1 MSQGMQEYIDR
12 LRNFGTLSG
21 EQFVSLLRY
30 RNPEITGYLYHEATE
45 VSMRYFQKGIFLW
58 GRIPFSDYCK
68 NDCKYCGMR
77 RSNRFVHRYRLSREE
92 ILGCC
97 HKAYEQGVRHFLL
110 EGGVDIAFDKEQLS
124 GIVHAIRKHFPKAQV
139 HIEMG
144 ERPRDLYE
152 QLRREGAQSAIM
164 PEVTADESHFRS
176 LHPGNLSLLRRKQC
190 MWEIKEIG
198 YDTGAG
204 FLVGTPG
211 QTIEQVAENLLFLKQ
226 YGPNILQI
234 QPFLPAL
241 HTPYEKER
249 SGNGEMVLYVMAILR
264 LMFPAAVII
273 ADTSLEQTMHNGR
286 LQALQ
291 AGANVIIQDLP
302 LPAGKGPYTVYQS
315 RNRNPEDQLQWLV
328 EQIENEGY
336 DIQSS

>member
-12 LRNFGTLSG
+12 LRGFGTLSS

-30 RNPEITGYLYHEATE
+30 RNPEITSYLCHEATE
-45 VSMRYFQKGIFLW
+45 VSMRHFQKGIFLW
-58 GRIPFSDYCK
+58 GRIPFSNYCK
-68 NDCKYCGMR
+68 NDCKYCGLR
-77 RSNRFVHRYRLSREE
+77 RSNRFVQRYRLSREE

-97 HKAYEQGVRHFLL
+97 HKAYEQGIRHFLL
-110 EGGVDIAFDKEQLS
+110 EGGVDIVFDNEQLS
-124 GIVHAIRKHFPKAQV
+124 EIVHAIRKHFPQTQV
-139 HIEMG
+139 HIEIG
-144 ERPRDLYE
+144 ERPRALYQ
-152 QLRREGAQSAIM
+152 QLRNEGVQSAIM
-164 PEVTADESHFRS
+164 PEGTADEVHFRS
-176 LHPGNLSLLRRKQC
+176 MHPGNLSLLRRKQC

-204 FLVGTPG
+204 FLIGTPA

-249 SGNGEMVLYVMAILR
+249 SGNGEMVLYVMALLR
-264 LMFPAAVII
+264 LMFPAAAII
-273 ADTSLEQTMHNGR
+273 ADTSLEQTMHDGR
-286 LQALQ
+286 LHALQ

-302 LPAGKGPYTVYQS
+302 LPTGKGSYTVYRS
-315 RNRNPEDQLQWLV
+315 HNRNHEEQIQRIV
-328 EQIENEGY
+328 EQIEHEGY
-336 DIQSS
+336 HVQSS